1 MRTISQVQQK
11 TAPLPRGAN
20 FKVCVMSLAY
30 VERLIDRLTP
40 AYFLSL
46 ALTVAV
52 ASVLSF
58 AG

>member
-1 MRTISQVQQK
+1 
-11 TAPLPRGAN
+11 
-20 FKVCVMSLAY
+20 MSLAY